1 MVKHL
6 GRIPAIIHTDH
17 ANIAR
22 LEALPL
28 PRVDAKHF
36 RWCSELLQGGSR
48 LLHRPGAGALHRG
61 LDAISRHPE
70 GRDKL
75 ILARASEWKRHRAAI
90 RGVQES
96 ILQGEFDDDEP
107 VMVDVSSL
115 PQEDLEPVPYDVLEA
130 ASVYAE
136 DRPGRRPNR
145 HDAAG
150 SSQGPGGGDGGGVPS
165 PSPDPARSLLAAV
178 SPGAKFRVLFLGPW
192 AQLNTSRR

>member
-6 GRIPAIIHTDH
+6 GRVPAIIHTGH

-28 PRVDAKHF
+28 SRVDAKHF

-61 LDAISRHPE
+61 PDAISRHPE

-75 ILARASEWKRHRAAI
+75 ILARASEWNKHRAAI

-107 VMVDVSSL
+107 VMVDVASL
-115 PQEDLEPVPYDVLEA
+115 PEEDLAPVPYDVMEA
-130 ASVYAE
+130 AGVYAE
-136 DRPGRRPNR
+136 DRTVAMLKDPSMVRLAVTATAGLPYCCRIRATLGWRP
-145 HDAAG
+145 
-150 SSQGPGGGDGGGVPS
+150 
-165 PSPDPARSLLAAV
+165 
-178 SPGAKFRVLFLGPW
+178 
-192 AQLNTSRR
+192 